1 MAKSQE
7 LQEYKEDLKF
17 LEAAG
22 KKEFTVVDPQTQGQD
37 WKMYLLML
45 LLAIGLKSWQP
56 LAIASAKQDDG
67 SYTFNKTS
75 MVVTMEVVKLVFCS
89 VMLFFQ
95 LSGQDPIVRHSMTKL
110 SFTTSLHFLVPSLL
124 YGASNTIVYFSMSY
138 INPAL
143 FHVLGNIRIIV
154 AGVLYRFIMQRKQSD
169 LQWTSLVLLMVG
181 AALATPG
188 VNNIDFTGEDN
199 STLLGLF
206 FVVLMCVCSTASSIY
221 TEMFFKRTKE
231 LSIFYQNTVLYL
243 YGVVVNVII
252 LLSTDPGL
260 FQRGFFE
267 GWDAAAVQV
276 LICQSAMGVSLSFI
290 FKYLD
295 NIVYVFSLTVSM
307 LLTIWMSILFFDF
320 SLDATFVFAIIVV
333 CAAIYLYYR
342 GKILEK
348 YKLDPNTFEF

>member
-1 MAKSQE
+1 MAAALE
-7 LQEYKEDLKF
+7 LKDLKEDLKF
-17 LEAAG
+17 LDNAG
-22 KKEFTVVDPQTQGQD
+22 KKEFPVVDPKTQSHD
-37 WKMYLLML
+37 WKMYALML

-67 SYTFNKTS
+67 SYTFNKAS
-75 MVVTMEVVKLVFCS
+75 MVVSVEVVKLVFCLAIL
-89 VMLFFQ
+89 VMQ
-95 LSGQDPIVRHSMTKL
+95 LSGTDPLARKGMIGLPFK
-110 SFTTSLHFLVPSLL
+110 TSLHFLVPSLL
-124 YGASNTIVYFSMSY
+124 YAASNTIVYFSMSY

-154 AGVLYRFIMQRKQSD
+154 AGVLYRFIMQKKQSD

-188 VNNIDFTGEDN
+188 INSIDFSGEDN

-231 LSIFYQNTVLYL
+231 LSVFYQNVVLYV
-243 YGVVVNVII
+243 YGILVNVAII
-252 LLSTDPGL
+252 LATDPGL
-260 FQRGFFE
+260 FERGFFE
-267 GWDAAAVQV
+267 GWDSAAVQV

-295 NIVYVFSLTVSM
+295 NIVYVFSLTISM
-307 LLTIWMSILFFDF
+307 ILTIWMSILFFDF
-320 SLDATFVFAIIVV
+320 RLDATFIFSVIVV
-333 CAAIYLYYR
+333 CTAIYLYYR

-348 YKLDPNTFEF
+348 YQIDPNTFEF